1 VAKLSAIMFMQTD
14 QWTAILVFCSEN
26 RVDLP
31 QVDHGMG
38 EGASDEVIEGSG
50 KDFGKSRQKSAVNMM
65 HILQIII

>member
-1 VAKLSAIMFMQTD
+1 MAKLSAIMFMQTD

-38 EGASDEVIEGSG
+38 EGARDPSDEVIEGSG
-50 KDFGKSRQKSAVNMM
+50 KDFGKSRWSVDSNAQT
-65 HILQIII
+65 L